1 MIPEFGSTCE
11 DPIAW
16 SCRACGFIQLET
28 GGRSL
33 SSEQMTA
40 VRELT
45 AAYAPRPARGVAVGD
60 TRGPGARGAAP
71 EAIRAARDI
80 LAAFSLTP
88 PVDVE
93 AAARLL
99 GYPVEWVSRPR
110 RERGGIARRNREVT
124 LLVNREYAFR
134 SEAERRWVLAEELGH
149 AVLGHLALVASD
161 APGDPSPLREPD
173 RRRAEDAARAFA
185 AELLMPAAEVRT
197 RFISLQQGTDRPA
210 GAWERD
216 KTVRRMV
223 ADLAGDFEVS
233 QAAMRIRLEE
243 LGLLH

>member
-1 MIPEFGSTCE
+1 MTPEFGSTCE

-16 SCRACGFIQLET
+16 ACRACGFIQLDT
-28 GGRSL
+28 GGRPL
-33 SSEQMTA
+33 NSEQMAA

-45 AAYAPRPARGVAVGD
+45 AAYTPRQDRKRAVAGEARAD
-60 TRGPGARGAAP
+60 AAP
-71 EAIRAARDI
+71 SDAVREAREI
-80 LAAFSLTP
+80 LAAFSLSP

-110 RERGGIARRNREVT
+110 GERGGISRRGGGLT

-134 SEAERRWVLAEELGH
+134 SETERRWVLAEELGH

-161 APGDPSPLREPD
+161 APAEESVLREPD

-197 RFISLQQGTDRPA
+197 RFVRFQEGAYRPS
-210 GAWERD
+210 GARERAEALRQ
-216 KTVRRMV
+216 VV
-223 ADLAGDFEVS
+223 AELAQDFEVS